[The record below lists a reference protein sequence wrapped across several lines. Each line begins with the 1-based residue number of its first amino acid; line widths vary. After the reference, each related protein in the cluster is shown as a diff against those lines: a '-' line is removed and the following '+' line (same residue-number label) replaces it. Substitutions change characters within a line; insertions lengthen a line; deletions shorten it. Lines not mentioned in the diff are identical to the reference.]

1 VKAARE
7 VGIAFASSSTSGQV
21 QRAQLYERARGS
33 LLACGR
39 LMARSACVR
48 GRSPPDLV
56 SGHERRRARLKP
68 ADYCTCQRNRRLRK
82 HMMFVA
88 KHLRDNTLGLVNL
101 DLNVS
106 HLSPRI
112 GHQHAR
118 STRVTRCNP
127 IAPKGFPGFITHVPF
142 PLYIGEPVSFVID
155 IDWMPSKP
163 TMPVHIRILG
173 CSLESG
179 ILA

>member
-1 VKAARE
+1 
-7 VGIAFASSSTSGQV
+7 
-21 QRAQLYERARGS
+21 
-33 LLACGR
+33 
-39 LMARSACVR
+39 M
-48 GRSPPDLV
+48 
-56 SGHERRRARLKP
+56 KP

-173 CSLESG
+173 CSLVPG
-179 ILA
+179 ILACIRALQRRQRGFLEHTSRKVALMKRPGARAHRAVSSERLHIPTGKEGTPYNPSDRISFH